1 MKKNRVDL
9 KLTKK
14 WGMYNKGHEFKN
26 LDRAFARSIQDVEK
40 VGKIIEPNQN
50 KADEKAAGRATK

>member
-9 KLTKK
+9 KLTKS
-14 WGMYNKGHEFKN
+14 WGIHPKGKVFTN

-40 VGKIIEPNQN
+40 VGKIIKPEQD
-50 KADEKAAGRATK
+50 KSDKEAAGRSTK